1 VAWRRIGLLGGSFN
15 PAHAG
20 HRYISRE
27 ALKRLRLDEVWWMVS
42 PQNPLKAPTDM
53 APFAER
59 MAQAAAVADDRRIRV
74 TDVERRLGT
83 VFTADTLKA
92 LLPRHRRCRFVW
104 LMGADNLEQIWEWK
118 DWTSIF
124 ATIPIAV
131 FARPPYSPAI
141 LSGRA
146 AARFAAWR
154 IAEKKAPQLAN
165 MQAPAWVFFHM
176 RPHAGSAT
184 RIRASRALDGVP
196 PDRSAGHDS
205 ALSLSSAPVS
215 ATVPRTTAGDVQPVA
230 PRGTGRPIP
239 ATA

>member
-1 VAWRRIGLLGGSFN
+1 MARRRIGLLGGSFN

-20 HRYISRE
+20 HRYISLQ
-27 ALKRLRLDEVWWMVS
+27 ALKRLRLHEVWWMVS

-59 MAQAAAVADDRRIRV
+59 LAAAAAVADHARIRV
-74 TDVERRLGT
+74 TDVEQRLGT

-92 LLPRHRRCRFVW
+92 LLPRHPACRFVW

-124 ATIPIAV
+124 ARIPIAV

-141 LSGRA
+141 MSGKA
-146 AARFAAWR
+146 AARFAAQR
-154 IAEKKAPQLAN
+154 VAESKAPRLAD

-176 RPHAGSAT
+176 RPHAGSAS
-184 RIRASRALDGVP
+184 RIRARRAAERGCAALVP
-196 PDRSAGHDS
+196 APSAARND
-205 ALSLSSAPVS
+205 AAPPPITPA
-215 ATVPRTTAGDVQPVA
+215 ATGAA
-230 PRGTGRPIP
+230 AELHP